1 MKKVMFL
8 ILFALVMGNYIF
20 SQQSHLK
27 ENNAKVVYPMAIFEP
42 NQPQNVLETSSV
54 SKKVKFQLFASE
66 NFKND
71 FVQKT
76 MTNPMVI
83 ACNYDKS
90 FKAGTLVNID
100 LSSEMD
106 FDSFKSLLISSGIQY
121 VSVEDT
127 LLPINSW
134 HPFTKEQM
142 LKIAQLNLNIY
153 NIEAKRNWV
162 LNHPEQLE
170 MAKTNGW
177 FDENTQLLKNA
188 RKEKKMYINEILN

>member
-1 MKKVMFL
+1 MKTAMFILSFTL
-8 ILFALVMGNYIF
+8 IMGNYMF
-20 SQQSHLK
+20 AQQTQLK
-27 ENNAKVVYPMAIFEP
+27 DNRLKVVYPMAFFEP
-42 NQPQNVLETSSV
+42 NEPQNVLETWSIT
-54 SKKVKFQLFASE
+54 KKIKFQLFSDE
-66 NFKND
+66 SFKED
-71 FVQKT
+71 FCKKV
-76 MTNPMVI
+76 MTNSMVI
-83 ACNYDKS
+83 ACNYDKN

-100 LSSEMD
+100 LSPEMD
-106 FDSFKSLLISSGIQY
+106 FDGFKLLLMSSGIQY

-170 MAKTNGW
+170 MAKSNGW
-177 FDENTQLLKNA
+177 FNENTQLLENA
-188 RKEKKMYINEILN
+188 RKEKKMYINEILK